1 MSKRVGWTACLG
13 ALLISWL
20 ATRASVAEG
29 SNVWDGPYLGAQ
41 LGRAT
46 NSSCSRWLFSG
57 AGLAVPEQAMSQSCG
72 SGSFVGGVQVGENF
86 QYEHVFWGL
95 AADINI
101 ATGNIVTRSWS
112 YNGTS
117 LTAGTYF
124 TSDRL
129 NPAGFVILAPRIG
142 YAGRE
147 WAPYLRAGGLVAFG
161 GRDSSMAFKPVGQ
174 AQSTASFNGG
184 KSFDTIGWVAG
195 GGIDWGLYGPWS
207 IGFEYLRASLGKGSS
222 ASASCAGIAAACEGF
237 AGIAFENLH
246 NAFTSDMF
254 RIAVN
259 YYFNY
264 W

>member
-1 MSKRVGWTACLG
+1 MSKKVGCSACLG

-41 LGRAT
+41 LARAI

-57 AGLAVPEQAMSQSCG
+57 AGLAVPEQAMSQSCE

-86 QYEHVFWGL
+86 QFEHVFWGL

-117 LTAGTYF
+117 LPAGTYF

-129 NPAGFVILAPRIG
+129 SPAGVSSPLAPRMS
-142 YAGRE
+142 YAGRVVVGALLKGR
-147 WAPYLRAGGLVAFG
+147 WIGCLRW
-161 GRDSSMAFKPVGQ
+161 
-174 AQSTASFNGG
+174 T
-184 KSFDTIGWVAG
+184 
-195 GGIDWGLYGPWS
+195 
-207 IGFEYLRASLGKGSS
+207 
-222 ASASCAGIAAACEGF
+222 
-237 AGIAFENLH
+237 
-246 NAFTSDMF
+246 
-254 RIAVN
+254 
-259 YYFNY
+259 
-264 W
+264 